1 MFQGHDAILVNVLG
15 NGVNMMGQW
24 EYDEYGYGLG
34 NVLNAY
40 LIFIWLVVSNSRGL
54 YTYQQVRP
62 CPADRRA
69 FRSPC
74 CAMDRHGS
82 C

>member
-40 LIFIWLVVSNSRGL
+40 LVGGFKHGCYFPFHIWDIYIYMGCHPS
-54 YTYQQVRP
+54 
-62 CPADRRA
+62 
-69 FRSPC
+69 
-74 CAMDRHGS
+74 H
-82 C
+82 

>member
-1 MFQGHDAILVNVLG
+1 MFQGHAAILVNVLG

-40 LIFIWLVVSNSRGL
+40 LVGGFKHGCYFPFHIWDVYGMSSFPLTNSYCSRW
-54 YTYQQVRP
+54 
-62 CPADRRA
+62 
-69 FRSPC
+69 
-74 CAMDRHGS
+74 
-82 C
+82 

>member
-1 MFQGHDAILVNVLG
+1 MFQGHAAILVNVLG

-40 LIFIWLVVSNSRGL
+40 LVGGFKHFLFSIIYEIIL
-54 YTYQQVRP
+54 P
-62 CPADRRA
+62 ID
-69 FRSPC
+69 
-74 CAMDRHGS
+74 
-82 C
+82 